1 MKDIK
6 ETMWNGKS
14 YDDTIMSPEAF
25 ARFLRRK
32 LDEGLSVEGY
42 TYTCTNGKLDRDINE
57 SSFEVTTPFSDDLG
71 TENNYCYPKELGE
84 VEDVFNVEINCNGD
98 NHIVLTRRIIRA
110 SQDDGSYLQSMV
122 SLLGKLRPSNDS
134 SE

>member
-1 MKDIK
+1 MTNLLNKETNMK

-32 LDEGLSVEGY
+32 LGKGLSVEGY
-42 TYTCTNGKLDRDINE
+42 TYTCTDGKLNVDLNE

-71 TENNYCYPKELGE
+71 TENNYYSPKKLGE
-84 VEDVFNVEINCNGD
+84 V
-98 NHIVLTRRIIRA
+98 
-110 SQDDGSYLQSMV
+110 
-122 SLLGKLRPSNDS
+122 
-134 SE
+134 